1 MPEPKDVERCEYM
14 HVHEAIV
21 NQVNQNM
28 PDEEVLYDLAELFK
42 IFGDSTRIKILYVL
56 FESEMCVCDIAQLLG
71 MTQSAISH
79 QLRSLK
85 QSRLVKARREGKTVF
100 YSLADGHV
108 CMFFSS
114 GICRCAPRSLHA
126 DSMVSNTDGSCTGYS
141 TTSPPFLMMP
151 AFSNA
156 IFA

>member
-28 PDEEVLYDLAELFK
+28 PDEEVLYDLAE
-42 IFGDSTRIKILYVL
+42 LYVL

-108 CMFFSS
+108 RTILDQGMEHV
-114 GICRCAPRSLHA
+114 AELLPLHI
-126 DSMVSNTDGSCTGYS
+126 
-141 TTSPPFLMMP
+141 L
-151 AFSNA
+151 
-156 IFA
+156 